1 MEVNLGMIYQ
11 ELKLIRQE
19 LHAIKDNMEPAQFT
33 FNQTLKSE
41 LTDEKKEQL
50 FRRTSGSD

>member
-1 MEVNLGMIYQ
+1 MEADLEMIYQ

-19 LHAIKDNMEPAQFT
+19 LHAIKDNMEPAQFAFKQT
-33 FNQTLKSE
+33 FKGE